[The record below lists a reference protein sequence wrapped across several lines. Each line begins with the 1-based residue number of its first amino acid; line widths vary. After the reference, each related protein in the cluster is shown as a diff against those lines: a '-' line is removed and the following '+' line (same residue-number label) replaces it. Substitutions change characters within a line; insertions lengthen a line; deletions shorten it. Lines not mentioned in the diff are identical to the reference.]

1 MAIIDTIKSLPIVER
16 TSEWKD
22 RHYVTMTAARG
33 SRANA
38 DLRTKIW
45 IKGDV
50 LTIESAKGYHS
61 DQYISDKH
69 SLIETVKAAGG
80 SVREI

>member
-1 MAIIDTIKSLPIVER
+1 MDIIDSIKTLPIIER

-33 SRANA
+33 SRSNA
-38 DLRTKIW
+38 DLKAKLW

-61 DQYISDKH
+61 DQFIADKH
-69 SLIETVKAAGG
+69 ALIEAVKAAGG